1 MLTIG
6 APQMFHKEYENHVL
20 RFERYFKLPM
30 ELRVIKEKMQ
40 KDAMMDPKK
49 LKELREEEVLNPWLV
64 TDIDYSLDGNPFVK

>member
-49 LKELREEEVLNPWLV
+49 LKDLREEEVLNPWLV

>member
-1 MLTIG
+1 
-6 APQMFHKEYENHVL
+6 MFPKEYENHVI

-40 KDAMMDPKK
+40 KDAMTDPKK